1 MISTYIYGSPHGFNF
16 YESVASLNDYFKSF
30 YISTR
35 KGRRLMVNRK
45 DDGTTVYSFL
55 CYGLME
61 KEGRPNAFFGCSV
74 TLDDNRYCPDL
85 KVLFEW
91 FDYLFGR
98 VVERG
103 RLFFVNDGGILQY
116 KVDKFSDIPDEID
129 WLKSNLPNIFT
140 KSSDIVLVP
149 YDATYTTRNLGK
161 VVCCN
166 IDTPVC
172 RIIDDFR
179 KSHWLA
185 ISPGF
190 KPEEE
195 LEEMNFADLSSR
207 LNEYNQ
213 KILAV
218 AVNPSAK
225 DTGLLRTI
233 KAECADV
240 MESLRKYHRAVTDEV
255 EKRNCIEIREKYAN
269 LSGNIAA
276 LLKKIGQASGESV
289 SSDDFDEHPPLRKCV
304 KCNRM
309 LPADSFL
316 DDKTDVCSECDSA
329 SAPPKTRICR
339 KCHAK
344 KSESAFTRYVDVC
357 DDCVKTAR
365 KTSLWENINTSYASI
380 AIVAVIVLVS
390 AFLIFGPSFGESDVE
405 KERKERVLPGRE
417 VRNGINDGTFEEAR
431 FNRLLTDGKYYEAY
445 DYAVSFGMKD
455 VLAGVVEE
463 AVFRKFREIIV
474 ETRPYTLIS
483 EKCLTFITANR
494 RILQELNFDVDEL
507 NTFARSWQRL
517 CEITESGSLTSAARS
532 EAMRIINTLPVEQ
545 QMYWLKYIE
554 AIPIQQSV
562 IVDEVADMN
571 FKVTLVNTDT
581 HGNVL
586 SSEIIDA
593 VQSTTRNFRSGTI
606 LEVTADHGTRVR
618 FDRGRGVTISGGVKL
633 DLDHENTPVVFTIGN
648 NMKLTV
654 NVSSGYEFVDE

>member
-61 KEGRPNAFFGCSV
+61 KEGRPNAFFGCSI

-116 KVDKFSDIPDEID
+116 KVDRFSDIPDEID

-140 KSSDIVLVP
+140 KSSGIVLVS
-149 YDATYTTRNLGK
+149 YDASYTTRNLGK

-166 IDTPVC
+166 IDTPVR

-195 LEEMNFADLSSR
+195 QEEMNFADLSSR

-218 AVNPSAK
+218 AVNPSAE

-255 EKRNCIEIREKYAN
+255 EKLNCSEIREKYAN

-289 SSDDFDEHPPLRKCV
+289 SSDDSDEHPSLRKCV

-316 DDKTDVCSECDSA
+316 DDKTDVCIECESA
-329 SAPPKTRICR
+329 SAPPKTRICH

-344 KSESAFTRYVDVC
+344 KPESAFTRYVDVC
-357 DDCVKTAR
+357 DECANTAR
-365 KTSLWENINTSYASI
+365 KISLWDNINTSYASI

-405 KERKERVLPGRE
+405 KEREERVLPGRE
-417 VRNGINDGTFEEAR
+417 VRINEGAFEEVH
-431 FNRLLTDGKYYEAY
+431 FNRLLADGKYNEAY

-455 VLAGVVEE
+455 VLSGVVEE
-463 AVFRKFREIIV
+463 AVFRKFWEIIE
-474 ETRPYTLIS
+474 ETKPYTLIY
-483 EKCLTFITANR
+483 EKCLTFTTANR
-494 RILQELNFDVDEL
+494 KILQELNFDVDEL
-507 NTFARSWQRL
+507 NTVARSWQRL
-517 CEITESGSLTSAARS
+517 CEITGYDNLTPAART
-532 EAMRIINTLPVEQ
+532 EAIRIIKTLPIEK

-554 AIPIQQSV
+554 SIPMQQTV
-562 IVDEVADMN
+562 IVEEVADMN

-586 SSEIIDA
+586 SSETIDA
-593 VQSTTRNFRSGTI
+593 VQSTSRNFRSGTI
-606 LEVTADHGTRVR
+606 LKVTADHGTRVR
-618 FDRGRGVTISGGVKL
+618 FDRGRGVAIRGGVKL
-633 DLDHENTPVVFTIGN
+633 DLDLKNTPVVFTIGN

-654 NVSSGYEFVDE
+654 NVSSGYEYVEE